1 MSQLKYFGRGL
12 RAGLPI
18 MLGYIPVAMAFGIAG
33 ASLGLSAWELIATS
47 LIVYAGAGQFFILAS
62 LQLGTP
68 FVTMV
73 LLVTLL
79 NARHLLYG
87 PIIEKYLPQGL
98 KNRLVKAFYL
108 TDEVFATC
116 YVGMNKVETAARGSW
131 YMGLGILAWLSWATG
146 TAIGVFAGDELLKAF
161 PVVEKTLGFALP
173 AMFVAV
179 TVQSIQP
186 PMLKAMAAGVV
197 ITIGVVSLGF
207 PTLAILV
214 GAFGACLF
222 YTPGDDNAKV

>member
-1 MSQLKYFGRGL
+1 MSQLNYFGRGL
-12 RAGLPI
+12 RAGVPI

-33 ASLGLSAWELIATS
+33 SSLGLSATELIATS

-68 FVTMV
+68 LATMV
-73 LLVTLL
+73 MLVTLL

-87 PIIEKYLPQGL
+87 PIIEKHLPKGL
-98 KNRLVKAFYL
+98 KNRLLKAFYL

-116 YVGMNKVETAARGSW
+116 YVGMGKVEPPARSSW
-131 YMGLGILAWLSWATG
+131 YMGLGLLAWLSWASG

-179 TVQSIQP
+179 TVQSIQSH
-186 PMLKAMAAGVV
+186 MLKALLAGVLV
-197 ITIGVVSLGF
+197 TLVVVSLGY

-214 GAFGACLF
+214 GAFGVCLF
-222 YTPGDDNAKV
+222 YAPGGEDGKA

>member
-116 YVGMNKVETAARGSW
+116 YVGMNKVETPARGSW

-179 TVQSIQP
+179 TVQSIQQH
-186 PMLKAMAAGVV
+186 MLKAMAAGIV
-197 ITIGVVSLGF
+197 ITIAVVSLGF

-222 YTPGDDNAKV
+222 YTPGEQDGEV